1 MSFFGFETSSLAQDK
16 KNFLAGGLQ
25 ESEDLAVYTWGEESY
40 DGLGDALQEGGDEL
54 NDETF
59 GVSGVV
65 GKDFDFSTQTL
76 PGPIGAKHDR
86 RATPQQPLGERTP
99 AQERTQTGQRA
110 SERGVSPGLAP
121 VLAPTAHQSLESIW
135 DDKSPFSLLPRSNGA
150 SRASDHHRGPPSAPR
165 SPFGPSTVSSL
176 AHGQHAPTDHWAFD
190 QQHQPISHGNN
201 SSGARTVQEIE
212 AEMRLVVQQARQ
224 RQELEL
230 RQRELRLA
238 EEQQL
243 QQQLREQ
250 DRLRLLQQQQL
261 LQQEQQ
267 LRLHQ
272 VHQQQVTPPPRM
284 VHHTQAQVQAQAQTQ
299 LPRTQSP
306 RFHQQHQ
313 HQQQILLLQ
322 QEQERQQQER
332 LKELQERLR
341 MEEIERQL
349 RAQQLSQIQ
358 HQPSLQARRQAS
370 YADLQALQQRRTH
383 SPATAAYGAG
393 LGGGGETPLIN
404 QHNSQFLPQNIQ
416 LQQRLLSE
424 MAQAEFMRDMQGISQ
439 AEQDAL
445 RAEAMRKIMETER
458 MEEKRR
464 RKAAK
469 IAHMSR
475 YNDLMT
481 QSDKDFITRIQVSQ
495 LVTQDPYAED
505 FYAQVYGA
513 LIRSRMGLQ
522 PGVDAERVLKFGSGG
537 GVGLGMR
544 EQKAGGRRPSAM
556 QKMEAQVER
565 IVSNARLRE
574 KEKGLHSLHSLQGA
588 LGKTSGRSYKAAP
601 RQLLQVDSSTATPT
615 LSGAHPH
622 ISKEDGPALNDNRII
637 DGAAREAAKL
647 GREALG
653 DAAGKDGV
661 VRKEPLT
668 QRQVL
673 VALESLYDLVLDIE
687 QLRRDQPFEEDE
699 EAIVIWEAQYDDLVE
714 QIWVGLKVLVP
725 LETSDPHP
733 FISLLTLEKGKRILP
748 RLSRHITPAR
758 MLTLL
763 TLLVACFSQLDVVKY
778 AHLLDLPEDSH
789 LHARNRSHSPSAN
802 NAANAQATPDRDEV
816 ERQTQAFLGSVLQS
830 ILPVVAKAELRL
842 IAGLLGLLL
851 DRSDVVMIAQTRPA
865 IAVLTLF
872 MSRVEIIK
880 QGMNGIPE
888 STELP
893 TAEDAQQW
901 QLMFDHLFQLLAPHF
916 LLLFPSTRRALQLS
930 ATPTQHNIQGQTPP
944 QPPNAEMLDQPVW
957 QFLAALA
964 LHASPEQQSTLVS
977 GLREKV
983 LENVASAQ
991 KGWGVMDE
999 EERTAKLSNVNLFLH
1014 ALGLDSSQITV

>member
-1 MSFFGFETSSLAQDK
+1 MSFFDFEASSLEQ
-16 KNFLAGGLQ
+16 NLESGRQ

-54 NDETF
+54 NNETF
-59 GVSGVV
+59 GGSGAV
-65 GKDFDFSTQTL
+65 GKDFDFTSQTL
-76 PGPIGAKHDR
+76 LDSTSTRYDR
-86 RATPQQPLGERTP
+86 RATPQVPLRERTP
-99 AQERTQTGQRA
+99 AQERTYA
-110 SERGVSPGLAP
+110 APKFPERGISPALAS
-121 VLAPTAHQSLESIW
+121 APSAPHSLESIW
-135 DDKSPFSLLPRSNGA
+135 DDRSPFSMLRGANGA
-150 SRASDHHRGPPSAPR
+150 ARVTDHRPSSTSRHLASP
-165 SPFGPSTVSSL
+165 TTSSL
-176 AHGQHAPTDHWAFD
+176 AHGQQTLADHHRTPD
-190 QQHQPISHGNN
+190 QQLHQPISHGAN
-201 SSGARTVQEIE
+201 SFGARTVQEIE
-212 AEMRLVVQQARQ
+212 AEMRLAAQQARQ

-230 RQRELRLA
+230 RQRERELRLA

-243 QQQLREQ
+243 SQQQQQQQQLRDQ
-250 DRLRLLQQQQL
+250 DRLRLLQLQQQQL
-261 LQQEQQ
+261 IQQEQQ

-272 VHQQQVTPPPRM
+272 VHQQQVTPPPPPPPRM
-284 VHHTQAQVQAQAQTQ
+284 VHHTQAQSL

-313 HQQQILLLQ
+313 HQQQILMLQ

-341 MEEIERQL
+341 MEELERQL
-349 RAQQLSQIQ
+349 RAQQLSQLQ
-358 HQPSLQARRQAS
+358 QQPSLQARRQAS

-383 SPATAAYGAG
+383 SPAGAAFATGSN
-393 LGGGGETPLIN
+393 GGGEVN
-404 QHNSQFLPQNIQ
+404 QQDAPFLPQSIQ

-439 AEQDAL
+439 AEQEAL

-464 RKAAK
+464 RKASK
-469 IAHMSR
+469 IAYMSR

-513 LIRSRMGLQ
+513 ILRSRMGQ
-522 PGVDAERVLKFGSGG
+522 PGADSERVLKFGSGG
-537 GVGLGMR
+537 GVGLGMPGH
-544 EQKAGGRRPSAM
+544 KTGSRRPSAM
-556 QKMEAQVER
+556 QKMETQVER
-565 IVSNARLRE
+565 IVSNARMRERE
-574 KEKGLHSLHSLQGA
+574 KGMHSLHSLQGA

-601 RQLLQVDSSTATPT
+601 RQLLQVDSGNATAT
-615 LSGAHPH
+615 LHPH
-622 ISKEDGPALNDNRII
+622 ISREDGQGHSLSTNS
-637 DGAAREAAKL
+637 DGAVREAAKL

-653 DAAGKDGV
+653 DVAGQDGV
-661 VRKEPLT
+661 VRKDPLT
-668 QRQVL
+668 RREVL
-673 VALESLYDLVLDIE
+673 VAIESLYDCVLNIE
-687 QLRRDQPFEEDE
+687 QLRRNQPFEEDD
-699 EAIVIWEAQYDDLVE
+699 EAVAAWQEDYESLVE
-714 QIWVGLKVLVP
+714 EIWVGLNVLVP

-733 FISLLTLEKGKRILP
+733 FISLLTTAKGKRILP
-748 RLSRHITPAR
+748 RLSRHIQPAR

-789 LHARNRSHSPSAN
+789 LHTQSRTPSSNGDAN
-802 NAANAQATPDRDEV
+802 PPDRDEV

-851 DRSDVVMIAQTRPA
+851 DRSDVVMIAQTRPGIA
-865 IAVLTLF
+865 ILTLF

-880 QGMNGIPE
+880 QGMSGIPE
-888 STELP
+888 SEVLTP
-893 TAEDAQQW
+893 EDAEQW

-916 LLLFPSTRRALQLS
+916 LLLFPSTRRALQLA
-930 ATPTQHNIQGQTPP
+930 ATPTQHNVHGRMPP
-944 QPPNAEMLDQPVW
+944 QSPGAEMLDQPVW

-964 LHASPEQQSTLVS
+964 LHASTEQQSTLVA

-991 KGWGVMDE
+991 KGWGVVDE
-999 EERTAKLSNVNLFLH
+999 EEREAKLANVNLFLH
-1014 ALGLDSSQITV
+1014 ALGLDSSQITI

>member
-1 MSFFGFETSSLAQDK
+1 MSFFDFEASSLEQ
-16 KNFLAGGLQ
+16 NLESGRQ

-54 NDETF
+54 NNETF
-59 GVSGVV
+59 GGSGAV
-65 GKDFDFSTQTL
+65 GQSITCSL
-76 PGPIGAKHDR
+76 PLR
-86 RATPQQPLGERTP
+86 ERTP
-99 AQERTQTGQRA
+99 AQERTYAAPKFPERA
-110 SERGVSPGLAP
+110 NPLSLTWVGISPALAS
-121 VLAPTAHQSLESIW
+121 APSAPHSLESIW
-135 DDKSPFSLLPRSNGA
+135 DDRSPFSMLRGANGA
-150 SRASDHHRGPPSAPR
+150 ARVTDHRPSSTSRHLASP
-165 SPFGPSTVSSL
+165 TTSSL
-176 AHGQHAPTDHWAFD
+176 AHGQQTLADHHRTPD
-190 QQHQPISHGNN
+190 QQLHQPISHGAN
-201 SSGARTVQEIE
+201 SFGARTVQEIE
-212 AEMRLVVQQARQ
+212 AEMRLAAQQARQ

-230 RQRELRLA
+230 RQRERELRLA

-243 QQQLREQ
+243 SQQQQQQQQQQLRDQ
-250 DRLRLLQQQQL
+250 DRLRLLQLQQQQL
-261 LQQEQQ
+261 IQQEQQ

-272 VHQQQVTPPPRM
+272 VHQQQVTPPPPPPPRM
-284 VHHTQAQVQAQAQTQ
+284 SL

-313 HQQQILLLQ
+313 HQQQILMLQ

-341 MEEIERQL
+341 MEELERQL
-349 RAQQLSQIQ
+349 RAQQLSQLQ
-358 HQPSLQARRQAS
+358 QQPSLQARRQAS

-383 SPATAAYGAG
+383 SPAGAAFATGSN
-393 LGGGGETPLIN
+393 GGGEVN
-404 QHNSQFLPQNIQ
+404 QQDAPFLPQSIQ

-439 AEQDAL
+439 AEQEAL

-464 RKAAK
+464 RKASK
-469 IAHMSR
+469 IAYMSR

-513 LIRSRMGLQ
+513 ILRSRMGQ
-522 PGVDAERVLKFGSGG
+522 PGADSERVLKFGSGG
-537 GVGLGMR
+537 GVGLGMPGH
-544 EQKAGGRRPSAM
+544 KTGSRRPSAM
-556 QKMEAQVER
+556 QKMETQVER
-565 IVSNARLRE
+565 IVSNARMRERE
-574 KEKGLHSLHSLQGA
+574 KGMHSLHSLQGA

-601 RQLLQVDSSTATPT
+601 RQLLQHAS
-615 LSGAHPH
+615 H
-622 ISKEDGPALNDNRII
+622 ISREDGQGHSLSTNS
-637 DGAAREAAKL
+637 DGAVREAAKL

-653 DAAGKDGV
+653 DVAGQDGV
-661 VRKEPLT
+661 VRKDPLT
-668 QRQVL
+668 RREVL
-673 VALESLYDLVLDIE
+673 VAIESLYDCVLNIE
-687 QLRRDQPFEEDE
+687 QLRRNQPFEEDD
-699 EAIVIWEAQYDDLVE
+699 EAVAAWQEDYESLVE
-714 QIWVGLKVLVP
+714 EIWVGLNVLVP

-733 FISLLTLEKGKRILP
+733 FISLLTTAKGKRILP
-748 RLSRHITPAR
+748 RLSRHIQPAR

-789 LHARNRSHSPSAN
+789 LHTQSRTPSSNGDAN
-802 NAANAQATPDRDEV
+802 PPDRDEV

-851 DRSDVVMIAQTRPA
+851 DRSDVVMIAQTRPGIA
-865 IAVLTLF
+865 ILTLF

-880 QGMNGIPE
+880 QGMSGIPE
-888 STELP
+888 SEVLTP
-893 TAEDAQQW
+893 EDAEQW

-916 LLLFPSTRRALQLS
+916 LLLFPSTRRALQLA
-930 ATPTQHNIQGQTPP
+930 ATPTQHNVHGRMPP
-944 QPPNAEMLDQPVW
+944 QSPGAEMLDQPVW

-964 LHASPEQQSTLVS
+964 LHASTEQQSTLVA

-991 KGWGVMDE
+991 KGWGVVDE
-999 EERTAKLSNVNLFLH
+999 EEREAKLANVNLFLH
-1014 ALGLDSSQITV
+1014 ALGLDSSQITI